1 MHAKGRRGSN
11 ANSAK
16 KEKHTMKTKE
26 EENGVHTLERLITT
40 MVQEIDLG
48 SSSSK
53 EGGVRTAGKVI
64 IGGRHKEGRY
74 GGW

>member
-1 MHAKGRRGSN
+1 MHA
-11 ANSAK
+11 SAK
-16 KEKHTMKTKE
+16 KKTYKE
-26 EENGVHTLERLITT
+26 DEREENGVHTFERLITT

-74 GGW
+74 GGL